1 MLQKKFHSDLVAI
14 PKSKVTLMLKKPAY
28 VWMYILDLSK
38 VLMYKSHNDYI
49 KNKYSNNSRLLFT
62 DTDSLMHEIKTK
74 DVYGDFSKDKEM
86 FDFNDYSIQSK
97 YYDDSNKS
105 VVGKMKDETA
115 GVAIKEFVGIT
126 QRCIRFW

>member
-1 MLQKKFHSDLVAI
+1 
-14 PKSKVTLMLKKPAY
+14 MLKKPAY

-74 DVYGDFSKDKEM
+74 DVYGDFSKDR
-86 FDFNDYSIQSK
+86 N
-97 YYDDSNKS
+97 
-105 VVGKMKDETA
+105 V
-115 GVAIKEFVGIT
+115 
-126 QRCIRFW
+126 